1 MEAETSPLQ
10 EEEGK
15 GSVKFGTSFDDD
27 EAKDGS

>member
-1 MEAETSPLQ
+1 MEEETSPFE

-15 GSVKFGTSFDDD
+15 GSVKVGASFDD